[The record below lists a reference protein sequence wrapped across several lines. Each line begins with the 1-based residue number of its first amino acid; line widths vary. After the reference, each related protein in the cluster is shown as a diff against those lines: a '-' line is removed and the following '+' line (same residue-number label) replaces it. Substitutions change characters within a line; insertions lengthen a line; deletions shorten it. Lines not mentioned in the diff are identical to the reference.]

1 MYRVLEVNV
10 DDTGYGGVFSLVKG
24 VIAQKQQGEC
34 IDIAAIEKFENQ
46 SNIDDLNKYGCKV
59 NYIGFTGNKI
69 FKQFVCF
76 NNLRKL
82 IKKEKYDCV
91 HIHADVANKLLV
103 SGLASKTAGV
113 KKIILHSHAA
123 GVDGNHRK
131 LKVFMH
137 KGCRGLLKAIGT
149 DYVACSDLAAHWMF
163 PGVPEKYITIIKN
176 GVDLDRFRYN
186 EDSRQEVRRELGLK
200 NVKTIH
206 SRAEDGAR
214 KPELREKFDIATSR
228 AVANMAVLSEFCM
241 PYVKKGGYFV
251 ALKGPSIDEE
261 LENGSNAIK
270 ILGGELKDIIEISIE
285 ETDLKHNIVEVK
297 KIKTCPKTYPRKAG
311 TVNKKPLQ

>member
-1 MYRVLEVNV
+1 MEFFELMKTASNDVGLEFTEGQYEQFIKYMRLLQEWNEKINLTAITEDEEVVKKHFIDCIKAFKSDKIKNAKTIIDVGTGAGFPGLPIAIMNPNV
-10 DDTGYGGVFSLVKG
+10 EVTLLDS
-24 VIAQKQQGEC
+24 
-34 IDIAAIEKFENQ
+34 
-46 SNIDDLNKYGCKV
+46 LNKRI
-59 NYIGFTGNKI
+59 NFL
-69 FKQFVCF
+69 
-76 NNLRKL
+76 NL
-82 IKKEKYDCV
+82 V
-91 HIHADVANKLLV
+91 V
-103 SGLASKTAGV
+103 
-113 KKIILHSHAA
+113 
-123 GVDGNHRK
+123 
-131 LKVFMH
+131 
-137 KGCRGLLKAIGT
+137 
-149 DYVACSDLAAHWMF
+149 
-163 PGVPEKYITIIKN
+163 
-176 GVDLDRFRYN
+176 
-186 EDSRQEVRRELGLK
+186 RELGLK

-311 TVNKKPLQ
+311 TPSKKPL